1 VSRSVPKESRSVLL
15 ARQPIMDV
23 SRQVLGYELLY
34 RGLRERAESFD
45 SVATARVICETL
57 AHIGA
62 ERVVGPARMFVN
74 LGQDLLEDGAAEV
87 LASVLPAGQG
97 VIEILEGVEAS
108 PQGLKAVA
116 RLRSRGILIALD
128 DFAFQA
134 GVTPFLEH
142 ADYVKVDVMAAGAGL
157 GALAE
162 RLLPYGIPLIAEKV
176 ETLAVAKSCADLGFQ
191 FFQGYFFARP
201 EEQDGERVGVQV
213 HSVITLLS
221 ELQRPEGMPAALA
234 ETIGRDVALS
244 HQILRLANS
253 AAFRRRRA
261 LSSLI
266 DAVVLLGQDVI
277 RQWAS
282 LLLMA
287 RLATHKPRELLN
299 MALVRARLCQKI
311 GESITELEPNVLF
324 TAGLLSVL
332 DALLDKPMATV
343 VTELP
348 LGDNLRDA
356 LLGQSTSKL
365 AMTLRRAIACETG
378 QWNALAVDE
387 QGVAASLLDAYVDAL
402 EFARST
408 LAAS

>member
-1 VSRSVPKESRSVLL
+1 MSRSVPQDSRSVLL
-15 ARQPIMDV
+15 ARQPIMDA

-57 AHIGA
+57 SHIGA

-74 LGQDLLEDGAAEV
+74 LGQDLLENGAAEV

-108 PQGLKAVA
+108 PRALKAVA

-134 GVTPFLEH
+134 GVTPFLQH
-142 ADYVKVDVMAAGAGL
+142 ADYVKVDVLAAGAGL
-157 GALAE
+157 AALAE
-162 RLLPYGIPLIAEKV
+162 RLRPYGIPLIAEKV
-176 ETLAVAKSCADLGFQ
+176 ETLAVAKSCADLGFE

-221 ELQRPEGMPAALA
+221 ELQRPDGVPAALA

-287 RLATHKPRELLN
+287 RLAAHKPRELLN

-311 GESITELEPNVLF
+311 GEPFQELEPNVLF

-332 DALLDKPMATV
+332 DALLDKPMAAV

-356 LLGQSTSKL
+356 LLGHSTSKL
-365 AMTLRRAIACETG
+365 ALTLRRAIACETG
-378 QWNALAVDE
+378 QWNSLGLDE
-387 QGVAASLLDAYVDAL
+387 QAAAASLLDAYVDAL

>member
-162 RLLPYGIPLIAEKV
+162 RLQPYGIPLIAEKV

-261 LSSLI
+261 LSSLM

-332 DALLDKPMATV
+332 DALLDKPMAIV
-343 VTELP
+343 VSELP

-356 LLGQSTSKL
+356 LLGQSNSKL

-387 QGVAASLLDAYVDAL
+387 PGVATSLLDAYVDAL

>member
-1 VSRSVPKESRSVLL
+1 
-15 ARQPIMDV
+15 MDL

-34 RGLRERAESFD
+34 RGVREEEHSFD
-45 SVATARVICETL
+45 SLATARVICETL

-62 ERVVGPARMFVN
+62 ERVVGPAQMFVN
-74 LGQDLLEDGAAEV
+74 LGQHLLEDGAAEV

-108 PQGLKAVA
+108 AEGLKAVA
-116 RLRSRGILIALD
+116 RLRARGIHIALD

-134 GVTPFLEH
+134 GVMPFLEH
-142 ADYVKVDVMAAGAGL
+142 ADYVKVDVLAAGAGL
-157 GALAE
+157 AALAD
-162 RLLPYGIPLIAEKV
+162 RLRPYGIPMIAEKV
-176 ETLAVAKSCADLGFQ
+176 ETLIVANACADLGFQ
-191 FFQGYFFARP
+191 YFQGYFFARP
-201 EEQDGERVGVQV
+201 EAQDGERVGVQV
-213 HSVITLLS
+213 HSVITLLT
-221 ELQRPEGMPAALA
+221 ELQRPDGAPTALA

-244 HQILRLANS
+244 HQVLRLANS

-261 LSSLI
+261 LESLI
-266 DAVVLLGQDVI
+266 DAVVLLGQDII

-287 RLATHKPRELLN
+287 RLGNRKPRELLM

-311 GESITELEPNVLF
+311 GESTAGLEPNVLF

-332 DALLDKPMATV
+332 DALLDKPMETV

-348 LGDNLRDA
+348 LANSLREA
-356 LLGQSTSKL
+356 LLGQSKSIL
-365 AMTLRRAIACETG
+365 AQTLRRAIACETG
-378 QWNALAVDE
+378 QWNVLTVEEKGAIP
-387 QGVAASLLDAYVDAL
+387 SLLEAYVEAL
-402 EFARST
+402 EFARGA

>member
-1 VSRSVPKESRSVLL
+1 MSRSVPKESRSVLL

-34 RGLRERAESFD
+34 RGLRERAASFD

-128 DFAFQA
+128 DFAFQS

-162 RLLPYGIPLIAEKV
+162 RLRPYGIPLIAEKV

-365 AMTLRRAIACETG
+365 AITLRRAIACETG
-378 QWNALAVDE
+378 QWNALAADE

>member
-1 VSRSVPKESRSVLL
+1 MSRSVPKESRSVLL

-128 DFAFQA
+128 DFAFQS

-162 RLLPYGIPLIAEKV
+162 RLRPYGIPLIAEKV

-365 AMTLRRAIACETG
+365 AITLRRAIACETG
-378 QWNALAVDE
+378 QWDALAADE

>member
-1 VSRSVPKESRSVLL
+1 
-15 ARQPIMDV
+15 MDV

-34 RGLRERAESFD
+34 RGLRER
-45 SVATARVICETL
+45 RVIRL
-57 AHIGA
+57 GGNSARHLRDVGA
-62 ERVVGPARMFVN
+62 YRGGARGGSGTMFVN

-108 PQGLKAVA
+108 PEGLKAVA

-142 ADYVKVDVMAAGAGL
+142 ADYVKVDVLAAGAGL

-162 RLLPYGIPLIAEKV
+162 RLRPYGIPLIAEKV

-201 EEQDGERVGVQV
+201 EEQDGGRVGVQV

-221 ELQRPEGMPAALA
+221 ELQRPEGRPAALA

-365 AMTLRRAIACETG
+365 AITLRRAIACETG
-378 QWNALAVDE
+378 QWSALGVDE
-387 QGVAASLLDAYVDAL
+387 QGVSASLLDAYVDAL
-402 EFARST
+402 EFART

>member
-87 LASVLPAGQG
+87 LASILPAGQG

-128 DFAFQA
+128 DFAFQS

-162 RLLPYGIPLIAEKV
+162 RLRPYGIPLIAEKV

-221 ELQRPEGMPAALA
+221 ELPRPEGVPAALA
-234 ETIGRDVALS
+234 DTIGRDVALS

-261 LSSLI
+261 LSSLM

-356 LLGQSTSKL
+356 LLGQSSSKL
-365 AMTLRRAIACETG
+365 AITLRRAIACETG

>member
-1 VSRSVPKESRSVLL
+1 LL
-15 ARQPIMDV
+15 ARQPIMDE
-23 SRQVLGYELLY
+23 SRRVLGYELLY
-34 RGLRERAESFD
+34 RGLRESKESFD
-45 SVATARVICETL
+45 TTATARVICETL
-57 AHIGA
+57 SHIGA
-62 ERVVGPARMFVN
+62 ERVVGPARMFIN
-74 LGQDLLEDGAAEV
+74 LGQDLLESGAVEV

-108 PQGLKAVA
+108 AEGLKAVA
-116 RLRSRGILIALD
+116 RLRSQGVLVALD
-128 DFAFQA
+128 DFAFQP
-134 GVTPFLEH
+134 GVMPFLDH
-142 ADYVKVDVMAAGAGL
+142 ADYVKVDVLAAGARL
-157 GALAE
+157 GSLAD
-162 RLLPYGIPLIAEKV
+162 RLKPLGIPLIAEKV
-176 ETLAVAKSCADLGFQ
+176 ESLAVAKTCADLGFQ
-191 FFQGYFFARP
+191 YFQGYFFARP
-201 EEQDGERVGVQV
+201 EEQDGERVGVQA

-221 ELQRPEGMPAALA
+221 ELQRPEGAPAKLA

-261 LSSLI
+261 VSSLI

-287 RLATHKPRELLN
+287 RLATHKPRELLS

-311 GESITELEPNVLF
+311 GEPLKEIEPNVLF

-332 DALLDKPMATV
+332 DALLDKPMVAV
-343 VTELP
+343 VNELP

-356 LLGQSTSKL
+356 LLGEKNSKL

-378 QWNALAVDE
+378 QWDTLAKEE
-387 QGVAASLLDAYVDAL
+387 QGEAATLLEAYVEAL
-402 EFARST
+402 EFARRT

>member
-1 VSRSVPKESRSVLL
+1 VSTPAPKTSRSVLL
-15 ARQPIMDV
+15 ARQPIMDE
-23 SRQVLGYELLY
+23 SRRVLGYELLY
-34 RGLRERAESFD
+34 RGLRENEESFD
-45 SVATARVICETL
+45 STATARVICETL
-57 AHIGA
+57 SHIGA
-62 ERVVGPARMFVN
+62 ERVVGPARMFIN
-74 LGQDLLEDGAAEV
+74 LGQDLLESGAAGV

-108 PQGLKAVA
+108 AEGLKAVA
-116 RLRSRGILIALD
+116 RLRGQGILIALD
-128 DFAFQA
+128 DFAFQP

-142 ADYVKVDVMAAGAGL
+142 ADYVKVDVLAAGDGL
-157 GALAE
+157 AALAE
-162 RLLPYGIPLIAEKV
+162 KLRPYGIPLIAEKV
-176 ETLAVAKSCADLGFQ
+176 ETLAVANACAALGFQ
-191 FFQGYFFARP
+191 YFQGYFFARP
-201 EEQDGERVGVQV
+201 EEQDGERVGVQA

-221 ELQRPEGMPAALA
+221 ELQRPEGAPAKLA

-261 LSSLI
+261 VSSLI

-287 RLATHKPRELLN
+287 RLATHKPRELLS

-311 GESITELEPNVLF
+311 GERFTELDPNVLF

-332 DALLDKPMATV
+332 DALLDKPMVTV
-343 VTELP
+343 VRELP

-356 LLGQSTSKL
+356 LLGESESKL
-365 AMTLRRAIACETG
+365 ALTLRRAIACETG
-378 QWNALAVDE
+378 QWNLLAAED
-387 QGVAASLLDAYVDAL
+387 QGVAASLLEAYVEAL
-402 EFARST
+402 EFARRT

>member
-1 VSRSVPKESRSVLL
+1 MSRSVPKESRSVLL

>member
-1 VSRSVPKESRSVLL
+1 
-15 ARQPIMDV
+15 MDV

-108 PQGLKAVA
+108 QQGLKAVA

-128 DFAFQA
+128 DFAFQS

-162 RLLPYGIPLIAEKV
+162 RLRPYGIPLIAEKV
-176 ETLAVAKSCADLGFQ
+176 ETLAMAKSCADLGFQ

-221 ELQRPEGMPAALA
+221 ELQRPDGMPAALA

-332 DALLDKPMATV
+332 DALLDKPMAIV

-356 LLGQSTSKL
+356 LLGHSTSKL
-365 AMTLRRAIACETG
+365 AITLRRAIACETG

-387 QGVAASLLDAYVDAL
+387 QSVAASLLDAYVDAL

>member
-1 VSRSVPKESRSVLL
+1 LL
-15 ARQPIMDV
+15 ARQPIMDE

-97 VIEILEGVEAS
+97 VLEILEGVEAS

-128 DFAFQA
+128 DFAFQP

-162 RLLPYGIPLIAEKV
+162 RLRPYGIPLIAEKV
-176 ETLAVAKSCADLGFQ
+176 ETLAVAKGCADLGFQ

-201 EEQDGERVGVQV
+201 EAQDGERVGVQV

-221 ELQRPEGMPAALA
+221 ELQRPEGVPAALA

-261 LSSLI
+261 LSSLM

-356 LLGQSTSKL
+356 LLGQSSSKL
-365 AMTLRRAIACETG
+365 AITLRRAIACETG

>member
-1 VSRSVPKESRSVLL
+1 LL

-34 RGLRERAESFD
+34 RGLRERPESFD

-128 DFAFQA
+128 DFAFQS

-162 RLLPYGIPLIAEKV
+162 RLRPYGIPLIAEKV
-176 ETLAVAKSCADLGFQ
+176 ETLAVAKSCAELGFQ

-261 LSSLI
+261 LSSLM

-332 DALLDKPMATV
+332 DALLDKPMAIV
-343 VTELP
+343 VSELP

-356 LLGQSTSKL
+356 LLGQSNSKL

-387 QGVAASLLDAYVDAL
+387 PGVATSLLDAYVDAL

>member
-1 VSRSVPKESRSVLL
+1 
-15 ARQPIMDV
+15 MDV

-34 RGLRERAESFD
+34 RGLRERAASFD

-128 DFAFQA
+128 DFAFQS

-162 RLLPYGIPLIAEKV
+162 RLRPYGIPLIAEKV

-365 AMTLRRAIACETG
+365 AITLRRAIACETG
-378 QWNALAVDE
+378 QWNALAADE